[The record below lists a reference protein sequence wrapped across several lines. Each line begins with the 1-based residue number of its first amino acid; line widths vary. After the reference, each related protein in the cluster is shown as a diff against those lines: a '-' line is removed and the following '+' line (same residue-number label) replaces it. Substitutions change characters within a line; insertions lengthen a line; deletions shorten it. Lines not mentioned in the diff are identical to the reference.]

1 VTSFFLKTTDSE
13 AKCQPGLRAWNASW
27 RLHAVFH
34 FWAFLGG
41 TPFFMGASPV
51 DFLSWPHSYVHFNR
65 GEKVETGAILGVG
78 GFARSVEDGRG
89 TNVSR
94 ESWFGANEVS
104 GDLVS
109 SASSPF

>member
-1 VTSFFLKTTDSE
+1 MPVGV
-13 AKCQPGLRAWNASW
+13 CM
-27 RLHAVFH
+27 
-34 FWAFLGG
+34 
-41 TPFFMGASPV
+41 PFFTFGPSWVAH
-51 DFLSWPHSYVHFNR
+51 LSSWGRPQSIFFHGLEDSYVHFNR